1 MGYLEDNNID
11 YPENDT
17 FIPYA
22 TETYSRDLT
31 LLEIG
36 AGLHSTRV
44 FSQYFTKMYSIEN
57 NSRFENIYHDNYIH
71 IDLDPKTGWYNKKD
85 FESRI
90 PKDYDLIFL
99 DGPAGYCGFT
109 GMISSEKRPFRLG
122 FCEISWDVI
131 KKDVPIIVDDIWRD
145 WRERDV
151 VKFLKDKGYEC
162 TDYEK
167 FSVCE
172 PK

>member
-1 MGYLEDNNID
+1 
-11 YPENDT
+11 
-17 FIPYA
+17 
-22 TETYSRDLT
+22 
-31 LLEIG
+31 
-36 AGLHSTRV
+36 
-44 FSQYFTKMYSIEN
+44 
-57 NSRFENIYHDNYIH
+57 
-71 IDLDPKTGWYNKKD
+71 
-85 FESRI
+85 
-90 PKDYDLIFL
+90 
-99 DGPAGYCGFT
+99 
-109 GMISSEKRPFRLG
+109 MISFFEKRPFRLG